1 MAIQMRRGPLAK
13 YNKNKMLAGEWGIS
27 IDTDTNDQ
35 KAMIA
40 FAPGVDK
47 EVMFVD
53 DFNGVIAE
61 SIDIATEEAEAWAH
75 GNSFH
80 VNDYASGDGST
91 RAFTL
96 AETPSSIIGVYINE
110 ESVSDYTLSG
120 NTITFTTAPESGS
133 NNIRIYY
140 TVNNSTDNAKYYKEQ
155 AASSASAASGSNE
168 AAWVAYNSARQ
179 EATLSKSYAVGGT
192 GSRSGEN
199 TDNAKYYKEQAA
211 SSASAASSS
220 ASSASSSASSATDSA
235 STARTKATEAST
247 SALSAYGSAHEAI
260 TQAGN
265 AEAWAV
271 GQRNGTDVPSTDPTY
286 QNNAKY
292 YAENVLAAVDDELGK
307 LVVNDGTDKYL
318 VSFNVDNAHMIATF
332 TPYS

>member
-27 IDTDTNDQ
+27 IDADTNDQ

-53 DFNGVIAE
+53 EFNGVMAE
-61 SIDIATEEAEAWAH
+61 SIDITTEEAEAWAH

-110 ESVSDYTLSG
+110 EPVSNYTLSG

-155 AASSASAASGSNE
+155 AASSASAASGS
-168 AAWVAYNSARQ
+168 ASSASGSATTATTQ
-179 EATLSKSYAVGGT
+179 ATLSKSYAVGGT

-211 SSASAASSS
+211 SSAS
-220 ASSASSSASSATDSA
+220 SASSSASSAAGSA
-235 STARTKATEAST
+235 STATTKASEATTSASNALNAAST
-247 SALSAYGSAHEAI
+247 AT

-271 GQRNGTDVPSTDPTY
+271 GQRNGTDVPSTDPAY